1 MILSGAEWRVFD
13 DKVAVAEAAAALIL
27 EQARAAMA
35 ERGCFRI
42 VLAGGGTP
50 TETYRLLAGRETD
63 WSGWH
68 VYHGDERCLP
78 ATDNERNSLVADQA
92 LLDRVPIPRAQVH
105 GIAAER
111 GAEAAAADYA
121 AVVAKALPF
130 DLVLLGMGEDGHTA
144 SLFPGHEIPPEQLV
158 IAVHGAPKPPSDR
171 VSLTPAALCRSG
183 RILLLITGAGKRDAL
198 RRWAAG
204 EALPVARV
212 AACGNSI
219 ALLDRDAVPPLK
231 QRSGSA

>member
-1 MILSGAEWRVFD
+1 MILSGAELRVFD
-13 DKVAVAEAAAALIL
+13 DKAAVAGAAAALII
-27 EQARAAMA
+27 ERARTAIA

-50 TETYRLLAGRETD
+50 TAAYQLLAGLETE
-63 WSGWH
+63 WSVWH

-78 ATDNERNSLVADQA
+78 AADSERNSFTAEQA
-92 LLDRVPIPRAQVH
+92 LLDRVPIPRGQIHA
-105 GIAAER
+105 IAAER
-111 GAEAAAADYA
+111 GAEAAAEDYSA
-121 AVVAKALPF
+121 IIATALPF

-144 SLFPGHEIPPEQLV
+144 SLFPRHEIPPEQLA

-171 VSLTPAALCRSG
+171 VSLTPEALCRSHCM
-183 RILLLITGAGKRDAL
+183 LFLITGAGKRDAL
-198 RRWAAG
+198 RRWADN

-219 ALLDRDAVPPLK
+219 VLLDRDAA
-231 QRSGSA
+231 GDSAALPC